1 MSINNIDNPYF
12 IIVAGPTASGKSTLV
27 DKISGYLKNK
37 ELIDKSKTNF
47 ISIDD
52 LIDKNPYF
60 KNEIESYF
68 KKQFRNNKN
77 DIYNEFLYPSKKT
90 IKFFNKVYWESR
102 KNVDCVTGKKLNL
115 KNKTLNEKK
124 YKPCSHIISNEI
136 LLTLK
141 DRKNIIFETTGITF
155 PFWIFKQYQNF
166 LTNYNI
172 IIAWSIVD
180 ICDLYNRNKF
190 RTLSTVKS
198 YIETFTDNAPRLPD
212 IRKKNYKRNLINII
226 DTYKELVKYHGYRSL
241 SKLRLLLFDNRGKT
255 SKNLYDSYINSDKTG
270 YNEILKYNIHNN
282 CDEKTTKMTLSSSR
296 KSSLSP
302 SKKLSLSPS
311 RKSSLSPSKKLSL
324 SPSRKSS
331 LSPSRK
337 SSLSPSRKSSLSPS
351 NKILLSPS
359 RKSSLSPL
367 YDSSYING
375 ELTLENTKFKNIPP
389 SLHNMSTRS
398 KVLPRT

>member
-27 DKISGYLKNK
+27 NKISHYLKN
-37 ELIDKSKTNF
+37 EEFIDKSKTNF
-47 ISIDD
+47 ISIDN
-52 LIDKNPYF
+52 LIEKNPYF
-60 KNEIESYF
+60 KNEIDNYF
-68 KKQFRNNKN
+68 KKQFKN
-77 DIYNEFLYPSKKT
+77 DKNNIYNEFLYPSKKT

-102 KNVDCVTGKKLNL
+102 KNIDCLTGKKLNL

-124 YKPCSHIISNEI
+124 YKPCSHLIANDI
-136 LLTLK
+136 LLSLK
-141 DRKNIIFETTGITF
+141 NRKNIIFETTGITF
-155 PFWIFKQYQNF
+155 PFWIFKQHPND
-166 LTNYNI
+166 LMNYNL

-198 YIETFTDNAPRLPD
+198 FIETFAEDNAPRLPD
-212 IRKKNYKRNLINII
+212 IRKKNYKRSLINIV
-226 DTYKELVKYHGYRSL
+226 DTYKELVKYHGNRSL
-241 SKLRLLLFDNRGKT
+241 SKLRLLLFDNRSKS

-282 CDEKTTKMTLSSSR
+282 CDEKTTKITFQ
-296 KSSLSP
+296 
-302 SKKLSLSPS
+302 PS
-311 RKSSLSPSKKLSL
+311 RKSSLSPSRKSLLSPSRKSSL

-351 NKILLSPS
+351 RKSSLSPS
-359 RKSSLSPL
+359 RKSSLL
-367 YDSSYING
+367 QIDESSSING
-375 ELTLENTKFKNIPP
+375 KLIPEVTKFKNTNL
-389 SLHNMSTRS
+389 LHHMITRS
-398 KVLPRT
+398 KIK